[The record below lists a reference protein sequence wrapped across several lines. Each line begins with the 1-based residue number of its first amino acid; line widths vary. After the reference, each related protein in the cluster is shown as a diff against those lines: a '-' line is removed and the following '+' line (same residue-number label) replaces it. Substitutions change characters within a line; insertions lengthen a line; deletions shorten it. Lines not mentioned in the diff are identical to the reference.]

1 MSRCFPYP
9 PPGYT
14 LSRATKDS
22 LIESIKKADKS
33 HLVQSHI
40 GEKIGADTKGKF
52 LHKGTKA
59 EAEQLEQ
66 SSLTEEHGKPVCLHV
81 PNTSCD
87 STENSSNKRKRHS
100 SPEEVTRGH
109 GKLIRIKLPP
119 KKQNQSDAPS
129 NEQQRCSTSGKTH
142 NPSQN
147 ENVRQMGEDFSRAE
161 QICSTSQPIETF
173 VARKIPNPSTTGAV
187 LTPMQKAELQY
198 KNLIESLVPP
208 QPHDAL
214 LNADDSDW
222 LFKGKNQEF
231 CGEKKRISGN
241 DSMSCSSSSGLW
253 PRAQYLR
260 EVDVYALPFT
270 VPF

>member
-22 LIESIKKADKS
+22 LIESIK
-33 HLVQSHI
+33 LRY
-40 GEKIGADTKGKF
+40 KGKF

-109 GKLIRIKLPP
+109 
-119 KKQNQSDAPS
+119 
-129 NEQQRCSTSGKTH
+129 
-142 NPSQN
+142 
-147 ENVRQMGEDFSRAE
+147 E

-198 KNLIESLVPP
+198 KNLIESLVAP